1 MENTEQSV
9 QKAGIGGVSGWRWGL
24 EGGMWDGHLWALP
37 VCWVWD
43 GDDLSDGCDRQLSGV
58 TLRRLDKS

>member
-1 MENTEQSV
+1 
-9 QKAGIGGVSGWRWGL
+9 
-24 EGGMWDGHLWALP
+24 MWDGHLWALP